1 MVGLQKIYTF
11 ATQFIVY
18 KSQEMNITRTN
29 VDALNA
35 VVTVE
40 VSKNDYAAKVE
51 KVLADYRKN
60 ASIPGFRKGAVPMS
74 LIQKQYGK
82 AVLLEEVNKVLQENL
97 NKYLTEEK
105 LDILGNPLP
114 KVSEDFDWNKEDFS
128 FDFELGLAPEF
139 SVDLSAK
146 NNLTSYKII
155 ADDKMLNNQIE
166 RVQKQYG
173 KLISKDTVEEGD
185 DLKLT
190 FANEANGINNSTSI
204 ELDVFKDKKTAKKF
218 IGKKVGDVVELETK
232 GLFDDDHKLMDY
244 LKVDHDAVHGL
255 DIIVSATI
263 DGVTNSEKA
272 ELNQELFDKLFGEGV
287 VSSVEEVKAK
297 IKEDAEKQFMQQA
310 DQKFLNDVTEFLL
323 ENTKF
328 DLPSEFL
335 IKWLQNSGEKQLTAA
350 EAKAEFEKSEK
361 GLRYQ
366 LIEGKIMTENQL
378 QINFEDLKAF
388 TTELIKKQMAQFGQ
402 MNPTQEDIDGIVARV
417 LSNQDE
423 VRRLSEQVMSEKML
437 NLFKDKVKAK
447 SKEVSYEEF
456 VKEMYGE

>member
-1 MVGLQKIYTF
+1 
-11 ATQFIVY
+11 
-18 KSQEMNITRTN
+18 MNITRTN

-40 VSKNDYAAKVE
+40 VSKNDYASKVE

-82 AVLLEEVNKVLQENL
+82 AVMLEEVNKVLQESL
-97 NKYLTEEK
+97 NNYLVEEK

-114 KVSEDFDWNKEDFS
+114 KITEDFNWDKEDFS

-146 NNLTSYKII
+146 NNITAFKII
-155 ADDKMLNNQIE
+155 ADDKMLNDQVE
-166 RVQKQYG
+166 RIQKQYG
-173 KLISKDTVEEGD
+173 KLITKDTIEEGD
-185 DLKLT
+185 DLNVT
-190 FANEANGINNSTSI
+190 FSNEENGINNTSSI
-204 ELDVFKDKKTAKKF
+204 SLDVFKDKKTAKKF
-218 IGKKVGDVVELETK
+218 IGKKVGDVVEVSTK
-232 GLFDDDHKLMDY
+232 GLFDDDHKLMDF
-244 LKVDHDAVHGL
+244 LKVDHDVVHGL
-255 DIIVSATI
+255 DVEVAVKIEGIT
-263 DGVTNSEKA
+263 TSEKA
-272 ELNQELFDKLFGEGV
+272 ELNQELFDKLFGEGNV
-287 VSSVEEVKAK
+287 TSVDEVKAK
-297 IKEDAEKQFMQQA
+297 IKEDAEKQFAQQA

-323 ENTKF
+323 ESTKF

-335 IKWLQNSGEKQLTAA
+335 IKWLQNAGEKPLTEE
-350 EAKAEFEKSEK
+350 EAREEFAKSEK

-366 LIEGKIMTENQL
+366 LIEGKVMTENNL
-378 QINFEDLKAF
+378 QITFDDLKAY
-388 TTELIKKQMAQFGQ
+388 TSELIKKQMAQFGQ

-423 VRRLSEQVMSEKML
+423 VKRLSEQVMNEKML
-437 NLFKDKVKAK
+437 GLFKEKVKAK
-447 SKEVSYEEF
+447 TKEVSYEQF

>member
-1 MVGLQKIYTF
+1 
-11 ATQFIVY
+11 
-18 KSQEMNITRTN
+18 MNITRTN

-35 VVTVE
+35 VVTVA
-40 VSKNDYAAKVE
+40 VSKNDYASKVE

-97 NKYLTEEK
+97 NNYLVEEK

-114 KVSEDFDWNKEDFS
+114 KVTEDFDWEKEDFT

-139 SVDLSAK
+139 SVDLAAK
-146 NNLTSYKII
+146 NNITSFKII
-155 ADDKMLNNQIE
+155 ADDKMLNDQVE
-166 RVQKQYG
+166 RIQKQYG

-185 DLKLT
+185 DLNVT
-190 FANEANGINNSTSI
+190 FTNEANGINNTASI
-204 ELDVFKDKKTAKKF
+204 SLDVFKDKKATKKF
-218 IGKKVGDVVELETK
+218 IGKKVGDVVEIGTK

-244 LKVDHDAVHGL
+244 LKVDHDLVHGL
-255 DIIVSATI
+255 DIEVSAKIEGIT
-263 DGVTNSEKA
+263 TSEKA
-272 ELNQELFDKLFGEGV
+272 ELNQELFDKLFGEGN

-297 IKEDAEKQFMQQA
+297 IKEDAEKQFTQQA

-323 ENTKF
+323 ESTKF

-335 IKWLQNSGEKQLTAA
+335 IKWLQNAGEKPLTEE
-350 EAKAEFEKSEK
+350 EAREEFAKSER

-366 LIEGKIMTENQL
+366 LIEGKIMTENNL
-378 QINFEDLKAF
+378 QITFEDLKAF
-388 TTELIKKQMAQFGQ
+388 TSELIKKQMAQFGQ

-423 VRRLSEQVMSEKML
+423 VKRLSEQVMSEKML
-437 NLFKDKVKAK
+437 GLFKEKVKAK
-447 SKEVSYEEF
+447 SKEVSYEQF